1 MIKLSIKNSMAT
13 GKEEFHT
20 INDYL
25 YLGCTGARTPIS
37 GTYSEAEEKP
47 EISDNS
53 QIYGLSI
60 RNRRVSYWVTNNIL
74 HFLIHDCVPL
84 DTNVTA
90 GISQLSN

>member
-1 MIKLSIKNSMAT
+1 MAT

-25 YLGCTGARTPIS
+25 YLGRIGARTPIS
-37 GTYSEAEEKP
+37 GTYSEAEENPKYP
-47 EISDNS
+47 I
-53 QIYGLSI
+53 IARYGLSI
-60 RNRRVSYWVTNNIL
+60 RDGRVSYWVTNNIL

-90 GISQLSN
+90 GISLLSN